1 MAESELKKDVPY
13 IVYESAQVRAERT
26 IKRLTV
32 ALIISIFLIFVS
44 HAAWLFFISQYNF
57 ESYEYAQD
65 GEGVNIIGDSN
76 GVDYGAE
83 AQNTENN
90 PQE

>member
-44 HAAWLFFISQYNF
+44 HAAWLFFVSQYEF
-57 ESYEYAQD
+57 ESYDLSTDGGGNASYIGQD
-65 GEGVNIIGDSN
+65 GDIYN
-76 GVDYGAE
+76 GTSTS
-83 AQNTENN
+83 TENS
-90 PQE
+90 PKE

>member
-65 GEGVNIIGDSN
+65 GEGVNIIG
-76 GVDYGAE
+76 AE

>member
-1 MAESELKKDVPY
+1 M
-13 IVYESAQVRAERT
+13 I
-26 IKRLTV
+26 
-32 ALIISIFLIFVS
+32 
-44 HAAWLFFISQYNF
+44 
-57 ESYEYAQD
+57 YAQD